1 MASGNIKGITIQFNG
16 DTTRLDRALREVN
29 KNTRDLDKE
38 LKQVNTALKFN
49 PTSVDLWRQK
59 QQILTEKIGETEKK
73 LDALKQA
80 QKQMDSA
87 NLDKSSAEYREL
99 QREIITTEDKLK
111 TFKQQLREVGN
122 AKLTALS
129 ESFNQFGSKAEA
141 AGRSLTTHVTAPIVA
156 AYTASAKYASD
167 YEENLN
173 KIDVAF
179 GKNSDSVKKW
189 ANNARTQFGLSKV
202 QATGAVSAFGAL
214 GKGIGLAEGE
224 AAEMSITLSG
234 LSADLGSYFN
244 TSNSES
250 AKALEGIFTGESEA
264 LKKFGVVMNDINL
277 EKFAA
282 DQGLVWKE
290 MDQSQKVTLR
300 YQYVLSKTKDAQGDY
315 SRTSSG
321 TANSVKTFTAATQD
335 LSTAIGENLLPLI
348 TPLIQKLTNLVDRF
362 NNLSPRTQKI
372 ITYVGLAVAVLGP
385 LLIIIGK
392 VSLGISAIIKVVSM
406 ASSAIGLLSSGA
418 LLPII
423 AIIGAVV
430 AAGVL
435 LYKNWDKVKQVAWTV
450 WEWIKAAWNNIKTKT
465 IHAWD
470 VITDAIV
477 GPFRWAR
484 DTIGGIIDKIK
495 SWFPIK
501 LGKLFKKIK
510 VPHFEIE
517 WSSVTAFGKE
527 IKYPSGF
534 DISWYKNGGIFDSP
548 SLIGVGE
555 AGPEAVVPLDKF
567 WDKLDNMQTGVTIN
581 VYASEGMN
589 VNELALKVEQRLV
602 MLQKQ
607 RQMAYGNI

>member
-1 MASGNIKGITIQFNG
+1 MANGNIKGITIQFNG
-16 DTTRLDRALREVN
+16 DTTRLDKALREIN
-29 KNTRDLDKE
+29 NSTRDLDKE
-38 LKQVNTALKFN
+38 LKQVNSALKFN
-49 PTSVDLWRQK
+49 PTSVELWAQK
-59 QQILTEKIGETEKK
+59 QEILKQKVGETEKK

-80 QKQMDSA
+80 QKQMDDS
-87 NLDKSSAEYREL
+87 NLDNTSAEYREL

-111 TFKQQLREVGN
+111 TFKRQLAEVGN
-122 AKLTALS
+122 AKLSALQQ
-129 ESFNQFGSKAEA
+129 SFEQVGKKAES

-179 GKNSDSVKKW
+179 GKNSESVKDW
-189 ANNARTQFGLSKV
+189 ANNARSAFGMSKV
-202 QATGAVSAFGAL
+202 QATEAVSGFGAL
-214 GKGIGLAEGE
+214 GKGIGLTEKQ

-244 TSNSES
+244 ASTADS

-264 LKKFGVVMNDINL
+264 LKKFGVVMNDTNL

-300 YQYVLSKTKDAQGDY
+300 YNYVLAKTKDAQGDF

-321 TANSVKTFTAATQD
+321 TANSTKMFTAATQD

-348 TPLIQKLTNLVDRF
+348 TPIIQKLTQLIDRF
-362 NNLSPRTQKI
+362 NKLSPQTQKI
-372 ITYVGLAVAVLGP
+372 ITYVGLALAVLGP

-392 VSLGISAIIKVVSM
+392 VALGISSVIKVVKL
-406 ASSAIGLLSSGA
+406 ASGAIGLLSSGS

-423 AIIGAVV
+423 AVIGAVI

-435 LYKNWDKVKQVAWTV
+435 LYKNWDK
-450 WEWIKAAWNNIKTKT
+450 IKAGAKLLWGYLKTAWDGIKTKT
-465 IHAWD
+465 VNAWNA
-470 VITDAIV
+470 VKNAIIT
-477 GPFRWAR
+477 PFKTAR
-484 DTIGGIIDKIK
+484 DKIKYYIDKIK
-495 SWFPIK
+495 GWFPIK
-501 LGKLFKKIK
+501 LGKIFKGIK
-510 VPHFEIE
+510 MPHFEIE
-517 WSSVTAFGKE
+517 WSSVKAFGKE
-527 IKYPSGF
+527 VKYPSGF
-534 DISWYKNGGIFDSP
+534 DISWYKNGGIFDNP

-567 WDKLDNMQTGVTIN
+567 WDKLDSMNTGVTIN
-581 VYASEGMN
+581 VYASDGMN
-589 VNELALKVEQRLV
+589 VNELALKIEQRLV
-602 MLQKQ
+602 LLQKQ
-607 RQMAYGNI
+607 RQMAHGSI

>member
-1 MASGNIKGITIQFNG
+1 MANGNIKGITIQFNG
-16 DTTRLDRALREVN
+16 DTTRLDKALREIN
-29 KNTRDLDKE
+29 NSTRDLDKE
-38 LKQVNTALKFN
+38 LKQVNSALKFN
-49 PTSVDLWRQK
+49 PTSVELWAQK
-59 QQILTEKIGETEKK
+59 QEILKQKVSETEKK

-80 QKQMDSA
+80 QKQMDDS
-87 NLDKSSAEYREL
+87 NLDNTSAEYREL

-111 TFKQQLREVGN
+111 TFKRQLAEVGN
-122 AKLTALS
+122 AKLSALQQ
-129 ESFNQFGSKAEA
+129 SFEQVGKKAES

-179 GKNSDSVKKW
+179 GKNSESVKDW
-189 ANNARTQFGLSKV
+189 ANNARSAFGMSKV
-202 QATGAVSAFGAL
+202 QATEAVSGFGAL
-214 GKGIGLAEGE
+214 GKGIGLTEKQ

-244 TSNSES
+244 ASTADS

-264 LKKFGVVMNDINL
+264 LKKFGVVMNDTNL

-300 YQYVLSKTKDAQGDY
+300 YNYVLAKTKDAQGDF

-321 TANSVKTFTAATQD
+321 TANSTKMFTAATQD

-348 TPLIQKLTNLVDRF
+348 TPIIQKLTQLIDHF
-362 NNLSPRTQKI
+362 NKLSPQTQKI
-372 ITYVGLAVAVLGP
+372 ITYVGLALAVLGP

-392 VSLGISAIIKVVSM
+392 VALGISSVIKVVKL
-406 ASSAIGLLSSGA
+406 ASGAIGLLSSGS

-423 AIIGAVV
+423 AVIGAVI

-435 LYKNWDKVKQVAWTV
+435 LYKNWDK
-450 WEWIKAAWNNIKTKT
+450 IKAGAKLLWGYLKTAWDGIKTKT
-465 IHAWD
+465 VNAWNA
-470 VITDAIV
+470 VKNAIIT
-477 GPFRWAR
+477 PFKTAR
-484 DTIGGIIDKIK
+484 DKIKYYIDKIK
-495 SWFPIK
+495 GWFPIK
-501 LGKLFKKIK
+501 LGKIFKGIK
-510 VPHFEIE
+510 MPHFEIE
-517 WSSVTAFGKE
+517 WSSVKAFGKE
-527 IKYPSGF
+527 VKYPSGF
-534 DISWYKNGGIFDSP
+534 DISWYKNGGIFDNP

-567 WDKLDNMQTGVTIN
+567 WDKLDSMNTGVTIN
-581 VYASEGMN
+581 VYASDGMN
-589 VNELALKVEQRLV
+589 VNELALKIEQRLV
-602 MLQKQ
+602 LLQKQ
-607 RQMAYGNI
+607 RQMAHGSI

>member
-111 TFKQQLREVGN
+111 TFKRQLREVGN

-202 QATGAVSAFGAL
+202 QATDAVSAFGAL

-465 IHAWD
+465 LHAWD

>member
-1 MASGNIKGITIQFNG
+1 MANGNIKGITIQFNG
-16 DTTRLDRALREVN
+16 DTTRLDKALREIN
-29 KNTRDLDKE
+29 NSTRDLDKE
-38 LKQVNTALKFN
+38 LKQVNSALKFN
-49 PTSVDLWRQK
+49 PTSVELWAQK
-59 QQILTEKIGETEKK
+59 QEILKQKVSETEKK

-80 QKQMDSA
+80 QKQMDDS
-87 NLDKSSAEYREL
+87 NLDNTSAEYREL

-111 TFKQQLREVGN
+111 TFKRQLAEVGN
-122 AKLTALS
+122 AKLSALQQ
-129 ESFNQFGSKAEA
+129 SFEQVGKKAEA

-179 GKNSDSVKKW
+179 GKNSESVKDW
-189 ANNARTQFGLSKV
+189 ANNARSAFGMSKV
-202 QATGAVSAFGAL
+202 QATEAVSGFGAL
-214 GKGIGLAEGE
+214 GKGIGLTEKQ

-244 TSNSES
+244 ASTADS

-264 LKKFGVVMNDINL
+264 LKKFGVVMNDTNL

-300 YQYVLSKTKDAQGDY
+300 YNYVLAKTKDAQGDF

-321 TANSVKTFTAATQD
+321 TANSTKMFTAATQD

-348 TPLIQKLTNLVDRF
+348 TPVIQKLTELINKF

-372 ITYVGLAVAVLGP
+372 ITYIGLAMAVLGP

-392 VSLGISAIIKVVSM
+392 VALGISSIIKVVQL
-406 ASSAIGLLSSGA
+406 ASGAIGLLSSGS

-423 AIIGAVV
+423 AVIGAVI

-435 LYKNWDKVKQVAWTV
+435 LYKNWDK
-450 WEWIKAAWNNIKTKT
+450 IKAGAKLLWGYLKTAWDGIKTKT
-465 IHAWD
+465 VNAWNA
-470 VITDAIV
+470 VKNAIIT
-477 GPFRWAR
+477 PFKTAR
-484 DTIGGIIDKIK
+484 DKIKYYIDKIK
-495 SWFPIK
+495 GWFPIK
-501 LGKLFKKIK
+501 LGKIFKGIK
-510 VPHFEIE
+510 MPHFEIE
-517 WSSVTAFGKE
+517 WSSVKAFGKE
-527 IKYPSGF
+527 VKYPSGF
-534 DISWYKNGGIFDSP
+534 DISWYKNGGIFDNP

-567 WDKLDNMQTGVTIN
+567 WDKLDSMNTGVTIN
-581 VYASEGMN
+581 VYASDGMN
-589 VNELALKVEQRLV
+589 VNELALKIEQRLV
-602 MLQKQ
+602 LLQKQ
-607 RQMAYGNI
+607 RQMAHGSI

>member
-1 MASGNIKGITIQFNG
+1 MANGNIKGITIQFNG
-16 DTTRLDRALREVN
+16 DTTRLDKALREIN
-29 KNTRDLDKE
+29 NSTRDLDKE
-38 LKQVNTALKFN
+38 LKQVNSALKFN
-49 PTSVDLWRQK
+49 PTSVELWAQK
-59 QQILTEKIGETEKK
+59 QEILKQKVSETEKK

-80 QKQMDSA
+80 QKQMDDS
-87 NLDKSSAEYREL
+87 NLDNTSAEYREL

-111 TFKQQLREVGN
+111 TFKRQLAEVGN
-122 AKLTALS
+122 AKLSALQQ
-129 ESFNQFGSKAEA
+129 SFEQVGKKAES

-179 GKNSDSVKKW
+179 GKNSESVKDW
-189 ANNARTQFGLSKV
+189 ANNARSAFGMSKV
-202 QATGAVSAFGAL
+202 QATEAVSGFGAL
-214 GKGIGLAEGE
+214 GKGIGLTEKQ

-244 TSNSES
+244 ASTADS

-264 LKKFGVVMNDINL
+264 LKKFGVVMNDTNL

-300 YQYVLSKTKDAQGDY
+300 YNYVLAKTKDAQGDF

-321 TANSVKTFTAATQD
+321 TANSTKMFTAATQD

-348 TPLIQKLTNLVDRF
+348 TPIIQKLTQLIDRF
-362 NNLSPRTQKI
+362 NKLSPQTQKI
-372 ITYVGLAVAVLGP
+372 ITYVGLALAVLGP

-392 VSLGISAIIKVVSM
+392 VALGISSVIKVVKL
-406 ASSAIGLLSSGA
+406 ASGAIGLLSSGS

-423 AIIGAVV
+423 AVIGAVI

-435 LYKNWDKVKQVAWTV
+435 LYKNWDK
-450 WEWIKAAWNNIKTKT
+450 IKAGAKLLWGYLKTAWDGIKTKT
-465 IHAWD
+465 VNAWNA
-470 VITDAIV
+470 VKNAIIT
-477 GPFRWAR
+477 PFKTAR
-484 DTIGGIIDKIK
+484 DKIKYYIDKIK
-495 SWFPIK
+495 GWFPIK
-501 LGKLFKKIK
+501 LGKIFKGIK
-510 VPHFEIE
+510 MPHFEIE
-517 WSSVTAFGKE
+517 WSSVKAFGKE
-527 IKYPSGF
+527 VKYPSGF
-534 DISWYKNGGIFDSP
+534 DISWYKNGGIFDNP

-567 WDKLDNMQTGVTIN
+567 WDKLDSMNTGVTIN
-581 VYASEGMN
+581 VYASDGMN
-589 VNELALKVEQRLV
+589 VNELALKIEQRLV
-602 MLQKQ
+602 LLQKQ
-607 RQMAYGNI
+607 RQMAHGSI